1 MKKII
6 LSFIAVF
13 LLIYGHSF
21 ACTDF
26 QVKAEDGSI
35 VIGRSMEFMLEM
47 GSEIIT
53 VPRGEETVSMT
64 PEGKKGISWRSKY
77 GFLGIN
83 ALGLKRAVLDGI
95 NEAGLSVE
103 FLWFPGSAYN
113 RQQGG
118 DFIVITDLGL
128 WLLGNFATVEEVK
141 KAIADQPLVGVFIPQ
156 IGQIPGF
163 HVAVHD
169 AGGRNLVIEFING
182 EKRIYDNPIG
192 VMTNRPTFDWHLANL
207 RNYLNLTP
215 TDKDSETIAG
225 VVVEASG
232 SGNGWL
238 GLPGD
243 WMPPS
248 RFVRTVKLVHAA
260 KPVKNASEA
269 VNLAEHILN
278 AVDIPLGVIKAQP
291 AGYDYTQ
298 WSVIKDL
305 TNRIVYYRSYRD
317 LALKRIDMKALDFNP
332 GAAMKTLPIADGGWN
347 TIDVTGQLK

>member
-1 MKKII
+1 
-6 LSFIAVF
+6 
-13 LLIYGHSF
+13 
-21 ACTDF
+21 
-26 QVKAEDGSI
+26 
-35 VIGRSMEFMLEM
+35 
-47 GSEIIT
+47 
-53 VPRGEETVSMT
+53 SMT
-64 PEGKKGISWRSKY
+64 PDGKKGRSWRSKY

-83 ALGLKRAVLDGI
+83 ALGLKRAVLDGL
-95 NEAGLSVE
+95 NEAGLAVE
-103 FLWFPGSAYN
+103 FLWFPGSEYN
-113 RQQGG
+113 RQQGD

-128 WLLGNFATVEEVK
+128 WLLGNFATVDEVK

-163 HVAVHD
+163 HVAIHD

-215 TDKDSETIAG
+215 VDKDSETIAG

-232 SGNGWL
+232 GGNGWL

-260 KPVKNASEA
+260 KPVKDAVEA

-278 AVDIPLGVIKAQP
+278 AVDIPVGVIKAQP
-291 AGYDYTQ
+291 TGYDYTQ
-298 WSVIKDL
+298 WAVIKDL

-317 LALKRIDMKALDFNP
+317 LVLKRIDMKALDFNP
-332 GAAMKTLPIADGGWN
+332 GAAMKTLPIADGSRN
-347 TIDVTGQLK
+347 IIDVTGRLK